1 MTSARLLR
9 AYFEHKFTVEMELL
23 TERPPAPMTTDIP
36 FSKPAEE
43 YGIWGLRSSKE
54 LNAEQ
59 RIEIADMCASILGGL
74 ESLER
79 KRQALEDV
87 QTHMERLLEG
97 ESVSNVI
104 AFQRRSPPLRS
115 GLSIAND
122 KRYSL
127 RLDCL
132 IEGKSV
138 DEIHRMATELHA
150 QSQRLIFLDYREL
163 SDAQRTSLTH
173 LLSLGP
179 IHLFV
184 PAVHD
189 LSALEQEMLRHMTR
203 EDSLTRPLV
212 MAGSILSYADLLS
225 CKGIDAELVAHLARA
240 YIKLTRPFS
249 EYKQQGLIHYFL
261 DTLSS
266 SPT

>member
-1 MTSARLLR
+1 MPSA
-9 AYFEHKFTVEMELL
+9 A
-23 TERPPAPMTTDIP
+23 DIP
-36 FSKPAEE
+36 FSRPASE
-43 YGIWGLRSSKE
+43 YGIWGLRSTKE
-54 LNAEQ
+54 LNPEQ
-59 RIEIADMCASILGGL
+59 RLEITDMCASILGGL
-74 ESLER
+74 ENLER
-79 KRQALEDV
+79 KRNALEDM
-87 QTHMERLLEG
+87 QMKMERLLEG

-104 AFQRRSPPLRS
+104 AFQRRSPTLKS
-115 GLSIAND
+115 SLSLAND

-138 DEIHRMATELHA
+138 DEIHRMATELHS
-150 QSQRLIFLDYREL
+150 QSQRRIFLDYREL
-163 SDAQRTSLTH
+163 SELHRTSLTH

-179 IHLFV
+179 IHLFI
-184 PAVHD
+184 PTVHD
-189 LSALEQEMLRHMTR
+189 LSPLEQEMLRHMTR

-212 MAGSILSYADLLS
+212 MAGTILGYADLLS
-225 CKGIDAELVAHLARA
+225 CKGIDAELVSHLARA